1 MPSYSSD
8 SDDAPTTRR
17 RLFGR
22 EKPLHAILGGG
33 KVADILLWRN
43 KNLSAAILM
52 GCTTIWFLFE
62 VLEYN
67 FVTLLCYIS
76 MALMTLIFIW
86 SSGAGII
93 HKNPPERRVIT
104 VPESTFRWLYAKINT
119 TILKLYD
126 VSSGKDLKTF
136 LMAIAFLWVLSG
148 IGNYFSSINLIYTGF
163 ICLATVPAL
172 YERYQHEVDHLARR
186 GNKDMKKWFSKFD
199 SKVLNKIPRGPVKE
213 KKKF

>member
-1 MPSYSSD
+1 MPVYSSD
-8 SDDAPTTRR
+8 SDEAPAPQR

-43 KNLSAAILM
+43 KNLSAAILV

-76 MALMTLIFIW
+76 MILMILSFIW
-86 SSGAGII
+86 SSGAGLV
-93 HKNPPERRVIT
+93 HKNPSELRAIT
-104 VPESTFRWLYAKINT
+104 IPESTFRWLYAKINT

-136 LMAIAFLWVLSG
+136 LMAMAFLWILSG
-148 IGNYFSSINLIYTGF
+148 IGNYFSSLNLLYTGF
-163 ICLATVPAL
+163 ICLLALPAL
-172 YERYQHEVDHLARR
+172 YERYQDEVDYVASK
-186 GNKDMKKWFSKFD
+186 GNKDMKKLFKKFD

-213 KKKF
+213 KKRF